1 MGVKQYDSFIGSPE
15 FPRLELMNGNSF
27 GSRNSLIFM
36 EVKVK
41 VGWVIKP
48 CPAWTVELP
57 LEPGLAHILL
67 NSKTITKQ
75 VESNRYKFLT

>member
-1 MGVKQYDSFIGSPE
+1 MGVKQYDSFIDSPE
-15 FPRLELMNGNSF
+15 FSRLELMNGNSF

-48 CPAWTVELP
+48 CPGWTVELP
-57 LEPGLAHILL
+57 PVLAHILL
-67 NSKTITKQ
+67 NSKTITEQ
-75 VESNRYKFLT
+75 VESIRYKFLT

>member
-15 FPRLELMNGNSF
+15 FPRPELMNGKQNI

-57 LEPGLAHILL
+57 LEPVVLL
-67 NSKTITKQ
+67 ISC
-75 VESNRYKFLT
+75 